1 MAKVCNITRRETW
14 VGIRFSHYK
23 HKDSITNTLITMCYF
38 DDFGLTLKIKEL
50 GNEKLTFWVTN
61 NLATL
66 NLAIFG

>member
-1 MAKVCNITRRETW
+1 MRPSNSLDDLKNA
-14 VGIRFSHYK
+14 FSVSSNDKLTIH
-23 HKDSITNTLITMCYF
+23 TMCYF

-50 GNEKLTFWVTN
+50 GHEKLTFWVTN

>member
-1 MAKVCNITRRETW
+1 
-14 VGIRFSHYK
+14 
-23 HKDSITNTLITMCYF
+23 MCYF

-50 GNEKLTFWVTN
+50 GHEKLTFWVTN